1 MTTTKISI
9 DVSNNAV
16 TCGGG
21 GNLRGH
27 KTDQIIWEST
37 RYPFSLR
44 FALLTGTGE
53 QNWPFQGAPSP
64 PTDVRYFA
72 GTLALPDENHPPAYK
87 YTVIIDGYLPLDP
100 IIIVDK

>member
-1 MTTTKISI
+1 MPTTTIRI
-9 DVSNNAV
+9 DVLNNNV
-16 TCGGG
+16 ICEGG

-27 KTDQIIWEST
+27 KADQIAWESG

-53 QNWPFQGAPSP
+53 QNWPFEGAPNP
-64 PTDVRYFA
+64 PTEVRRFS
-72 GTLALPDENHPPAYK
+72 GTLALPDQNHPPAYK
-87 YTVIIDGYLPLDP
+87 YTVIVDGYLPLDP